1 MRNLMKYAFV
11 LFAFAVLAYPLV
23 AKQKHKQKQKT
34 SQIDNLVDRIVAREK
49 DEVETI
55 RRFHPMVETYIQDTL
70 PNKELGSVPV
80 RDAYYLGVADFSS
93 AVAEHSLLDPTGRL
107 ARLSKI
113 VSSLNLGAES
123 YSPTGFLWMVFIG
136 TKAFDR
142 DPFHFEYVRREFLG
156 EVRCIVFDV
165 TPLPTTN
172 GGFQGRFWA
181 TEQDLTIVR
190 FNGVFT
196 PVSTFDGFNVHFD
209 SWRGNLRP
217 GLWLPT
223 HVYSEETALKDF
235 LWGTRR
241 FKSQIRLWGY
251 DLTANAQQSEFS
263 QMTIEAPGGIQ
274 DQAEASQDAS
284 PIAAERLWRRA
295 AEDNVVERLQRS
307 GLLAQPGTVDKI
319 LSTVVNNLEVTNNLD
334 IQPEVRC
341 RVLLTSTLE
350 SFSIGH
356 TIVVSKGLLDVLPD
370 EASLAAILAQELAS
384 VLLTEPKMDI
394 WGFNDLTNIPAVDV
408 IQRLK
413 FRLPDHD
420 LQLANEKAFELLEKS
435 PYKDKLVNAGLF
447 LKQLEAERRVL
458 PSLVE
463 PRLGNPVV
471 FADKLM
477 ASAPTLEPTNIDQT
491 AALPLGGRIK
501 VDPWNDEIVMNQSAQ
516 IRPTSPREKM
526 PFEVTPL

>member
-107 ARLSKI
+107 ARFSKI

-142 DPFHFEYVRREFLG
+142 DHFHFEYVRREFLG

-384 VLLTEPKMDI
+384 VLLGHRIDGQYAFFDRLLFDEKDTFRHF
-394 WGFNDLTNIPAVDV
+394 GFARTPEEEDAANV
-408 IQRLK
+408 K
-413 FRLPDHD
+413 
-420 LQLANEKAFELLEKS
+420 ANELLQMS
-435 PYKDKLVNAGLF
+435 PYKEQLATAKLFMDA
-447 LKQLEAERRVL
+447 LETRQKDIPNL
-458 PSLVE
+458 ISPH
-463 PRLGNPVV
+463 LGDSVPTN
-471 FADKLM
+471 M
-477 ASAPTLEPTNIDQT
+477 RMPTL
-491 AALPLGGRIK
+491 
-501 VDPWNDEIVMNQSAQ
+501 
-516 IRPTSPREKM
+516 
-526 PFEVTPL
+526 